1 MATRISPD
9 AAATSDVSRRAFLQA
24 SALVG
29 GGLLLDFY
37 VPNVRAASSSMGGEV
52 LNAYIRVMPDGIVTI
67 MAKNPE
73 IGQGVKTSLPMLIA
87 EEFDVDWKNVRTEQA
102 LADGAKYA
110 PQFAGGSTATPLNWE
125 PLRRVGAAGRE
136 MMVRAA
142 AETWSVP
149 ANELRTA
156 SGTVTHAPTGR
167 KLTYAELAGAAAKLT
182 PPNLSSVRL
191 KDPKDFTIIG
201 TSVPGVDSPLVVE
214 GKPLFGIDVTVP
226 GMKYAIYEKCPV
238 FGGTIVSANVDAV
251 KSLPGVRDAFVLKG
265 DESAAGSTGPLDRL
279 ADGVAIVA
287 DSWWLAEQA
296 RAKLEVQWDEGTAA
310 RDSDERF
317 AAEATKLSRQAP
329 AMRIINEGNVDEALA
344 DAFQVLEADYAYPF
358 LAHATLEPQNCTAAY
373 ADGKLELWAPT
384 QGPEG
389 NRMVIAGTLGI
400 DPQDIT
406 IHLMRCGGGFG
417 RRGSSDY
424 AVEAAAI
431 SKQAGVPVKLL
442 WNRADD
448 IRHDFYRPAGFHY
461 FKAGLDSHGDLVAF
475 RDHFVTLGTAEAPAS
490 SAFAGPDEFPSR
502 CVDHMEFA
510 ASFIPTGVPT
520 GPLRA
525 PESNGLAFAFQSFI
539 DELAHA
545 AGRDPLQYRLDLLG
559 EPRILDSHDD
569 RYGPQPDFDTGRM
582 RGVLELVREK
592 SGWDKRQQLPSGTGM
607 GAAFY
612 YSHMGYFAEVVKATV
627 GVNGA
632 VKVDKVWIAVDVGS
646 HIVNPTGAENQVQ
659 GAALDGLGQALALQV
674 NIENGRTK
682 QSNFH
687 DYTLLRIDQA
697 PPVEVHFRR
706 TDNPPTGLGEPAL
719 PPVIPALCNAIY
731 AASGKRVRRLPI
743 DQGMLAKA

>member
-1 MATRISPD
+1 MTTRISPD
-9 AAATSDVSRRAFLQA
+9 TAAKPDVSRRAFLQA

-37 VPNVRAASSSMGGEV
+37 VPNLRAAASSVGEA
-52 LNAYIRVMPDGIVTI
+52 LNAYIKVMPDGIVTI
-67 MAKNPE
+67 VAKNPE

-87 EEFDVDWKNVRTEQA
+87 EEFDVDWNSVRTEQA
-102 LADGAKYA
+102 DADGAKYA

-142 AETWSVP
+142 AEHWGVP
-149 ANELRTA
+149 ASDLRTA
-156 SGTVTHAPTGR
+156 SGTVTHVPSGR
-167 KLTYAELAGAAAKLT
+167 ALTYGELAEAAAKVT
-182 PPNLSSVRL
+182 PPDLATVRL
-191 KDPKDFTIIG
+191 KDPRDFTIIG
-201 TSVPGVDSPLVVE
+201 RSVPGVDSPLVVA

-238 FGGTIVSANVDAV
+238 FGGRLVSANVEAV
-251 KSLPGVRDAFVLKG
+251 KSLPGVVDAFVLRG
-265 DESAAGSTGPLDRL
+265 NENVVGSTGPLDRL

-287 DSWWLAEQA
+287 DNWWLGEQA
-296 RAKLEVQWDEGTAA
+296 REELEVEWDEGTAA
-310 RDSDERF
+310 DDNDARF
-317 AAEATKLSRQAP
+317 AAEAARLSQQTP
-329 AMRIINEGNVDEALA
+329 ATYIVKDGNVDEALA
-344 DAFQVLEADYAYPF
+344 SAAQVREAAYAYPF

-373 ADGKLELWAPT
+373 ADGKVEVWAPT
-384 QGPEG
+384 QAPEA
-389 NRMVIAGTLGI
+389 NRATIAGTLGI

-406 IHLMRCGGGFG
+406 IHLTRCGGGFG
-417 RRGSSDY
+417 RRGASDY

-461 FKAGLDSHGDLVAF
+461 FKAGLDGNGKLVAF
-475 RDHFVTLGTAEAPAS
+475 RDHFVTLGTSEAPQS
-490 SAFAGPDEFPSR
+490 SAFAGPDEFPAR
-502 CVDHMEFA
+502 FVENMEFA
-510 ASFIPTGVPT
+510 ASFIESGVPT

-525 PESNGLAFAFQSFI
+525 PESNGLAFAFQSFL

-559 EPRILDSHDD
+559 EPRILDSKDD

-592 SGWDKRQQLPSGTGM
+592 SGWDERQLPPGTGM
-607 GAAFY
+607 GTAFY

-627 GVNGA
+627 GANGA
-632 VKVDKVWIAVDVGS
+632 LKVDKVWIAADVGS
-646 HIVNPTGAENQVQ
+646 HIINPTGAENQVQ
-659 GAALDGLGQALALQV
+659 GAALDGLGQALTQIS
-674 NIENGRTK
+674 IENGRAV

-687 DYTLLRIDQA
+687 DFSLLRINQA
-697 PPVEVHFRR
+697 PPVEVHFRT

-731 AASGKRVRRLPI
+731 AACGKRVRRLPI
-743 DQGMLAKA
+743 DKAMLARA

>member
-1 MATRISPD
+1 MDTRISLD
-9 AAATSDVSRRAFLQA
+9 STAKSDLSRRTFLKA
-24 SALVG
+24 SALAG

-37 VPNVRAASSSMGGEV
+37 VPNLRAASSGSAVV
-52 LNAYIRVMPDGIVTI
+52 LNAYIKVMPDGIVTI
-67 MAKNPE
+67 VAKNPE

-110 PQFAGGSTATPLNWE
+110 PQFAGGSTATPLNYE

-136 MMVRAA
+136 LMISAA
-142 AETWSVP
+142 AHAWSVP
-149 ANELRTA
+149 SSECRTA
-156 SGTVTHAPTGR
+156 SGTVTHVPSGR
-167 KLTYAELAGAAAKLT
+167 RHTYAELAPAAAKLA
-182 PPNLSSVRL
+182 PPDLAAVQL
-191 KDPKDFTIIG
+191 KDPKDFKIIG

-226 GMKYAIYEKCPV
+226 GMKYAVYQKCPV
-238 FGGTIVSANVDAV
+238 FGGKLVSANLDTV
-251 KSLPGVRDAFVLKG
+251 KSLPGVIDAFVLKG
-265 DESAAGSTGPLDRL
+265 RADVAGSTGPLDRL

-296 RAKLEVQWDEGTAA
+296 REKLEVEWDEGSTA
-310 RDSDERF
+310 RDSDARF
-317 AAEATKLSRQAP
+317 AAAAAELSRKAP
-329 AMRIINEGNVDEALA
+329 ATQIVSHGNVEAALA
-344 DAFQVLEADYAYPF
+344 SAAQVLEADYSYPF
-358 LAHATLEPQNCTAAY
+358 LAHATLEPQNCTASY

-384 QGPEG
+384 QSPEG
-389 NRMVIAGTLGI
+389 NRMVIAGTLDI

-406 IHLMRCGGGFG
+406 IHLTRSGGGFG
-417 RRGSSDY
+417 RRGASDY

-431 SKQAGVPVKLL
+431 SKRAGVPVKLL
-442 WNRADD
+442 WNREDD

-461 FKAGLDSHGDLVAF
+461 FQAGLDHRGDLIAF
-475 RDHFVTLGTAEAPAS
+475 RDHFVTLGTEGEPAS

-502 CVDHMEFA
+502 FVDHMEFA

-525 PESNGLAFAFQSFI
+525 PESNGLAFAFQSFL

-559 EPRILDSHDD
+559 EPRILDSTDD
-569 RYGPQPDFDTGRM
+569 RYGHQPDFDTGRM
-582 RGVLELVREK
+582 RGVLELVRDK
-592 SGWDKRQQLPSGTGM
+592 SGWHEKQLAPGTGM
-607 GAAFY
+607 GVAFY

-627 GVNGA
+627 GSNGTL
-632 VKVDKVWIAVDVGS
+632 KVDKVWIAVDVGS
-646 HIVNPTGAENQVQ
+646 QIINPTGAENQVQ
-659 GAALDGLGQALALQV
+659 GAALDGIGQAMLQI
-674 NIENGRTK
+674 NIENGRAV

-687 DYTLLRIDQA
+687 DYGLLRITQA
-697 PPVEVHFRR
+697 PPVEVHFRK

-731 AASGKRVRRLPI
+731 AACGKRVRRLPI
-743 DQGMLAKA
+743 DQAMLKRA

>member
-1 MATRISPD
+1 MAARTSLES
-9 AAATSDVSRRAFLQA
+9 AANADLSRRAFVKA
-24 SALVG
+24 SALAG

-37 VPNVRAASSSMGGEV
+37 VPNVRASSSSAAV
-52 LNAYIRVMPDGIVTI
+52 LNAYIRVMPDGSVTI

-125 PLRRVGAAGRE
+125 PLRRVGAAGRD

-142 AETWSVP
+142 AKTWGVP
-149 ANELRTA
+149 ASECRTA
-156 SGTVTHAPTGR
+156 SGTVTHARSGR
-167 KLTYAELAGAAAKLT
+167 KLSYAELAPAAAKLA
-182 PPNLSSVRL
+182 PPDLASVRL
-191 KDPKDFTIIG
+191 KDPKDFRIIG

-226 GMKYAIYEKCPV
+226 GMKYAVYEKCPV
-238 FGGTIVSANVDAV
+238 FGGTIVKANVDAV
-251 KSLPGVRDAFVLKG
+251 KSQPGVVDAFILKG
-265 DESAAGSTGPLDRL
+265 NENAVGSTGPLDRL

-296 RAKLEVQWDEGTAA
+296 REKLEVTWDEGAAA
-310 RDSDERF
+310 RESDERL
-317 AAEATKLSRQAP
+317 AAEAARLSRQAP
-329 AMRIINEGNVDEALA
+329 ARHIVKDGNVEAALA
-344 DAFQVLEADYAYPF
+344 AASKVLEAEYAYPF
-358 LAHATLEPQNCTAAY
+358 LAHATLEPQNCTASY
-373 ADGKLELWAPT
+373 AHGKLEVWAPT
-384 QGPEG
+384 QAPEA
-389 NRMVIAGTLGI
+389 NRTTIAHTLGI
-400 DPQDIT
+400 DPKNIT
-406 IHLMRCGGGFG
+406 IHLTRSGGGFG
-417 RRGSSDY
+417 RRGASDY
-424 AVEAAAI
+424 AVEAGAI
-431 SKQAGVPVKLL
+431 SKRAGVPVKLL

-448 IRHDFYRPAGFHY
+448 IGHDFYRPAGFHY
-461 FKAGLDSHGDLVAF
+461 FKAGLDAKGDLVAF
-475 RDHFVTLGTAEAPAS
+475 RDHFVTLGTAEKPAS

-502 CVDHMEFA
+502 FVPNMEFA

-559 EPRILDSHDD
+559 EPRILDSKDD
-569 RYGPQPDFDTGRM
+569 RYGHQPDFDTGRM

-592 SGWDKRQQLPSGTGM
+592 SGWDDRHKLPGGTGM
-607 GAAFY
+607 GVAFY

-627 GVNGA
+627 GAQGA
-632 VKVDKVWIAVDVGS
+632 LKVDKVWVAVDVGS
-646 HIVNPTGAENQVQ
+646 HIVNPIGAENQVQ
-659 GAALDGLGQALALQV
+659 GAALDGIGQALALQV
-674 NIENGRTK
+674 NIKNGRAA
-682 QSNFH
+682 QSNYD
-687 DYTLLRIDQA
+687 DYTLLRIDRA

-731 AASGKRVRRLPI
+731 AACGKRVRRLPI
-743 DQGMLAKA
+743 GRETLAKA

>member
-1 MATRISPD
+1 MKFSPD
-9 AAATSDVSRRAFLQA
+9 DPKLDVSRRAFLKA
-24 SALVG
+24 SALAG

-37 VPNVRAASSSMGGEV
+37 VPNLRAAASPPNGAV
-52 LNAYIRVMPDGIVTI
+52 LNAYIRVMPDGLVTI

-87 EEFDVDWKNVRTEQA
+87 EELDVDWNNVRTEQA

-125 PLRRVGAAGRE
+125 PLRRIGAAGRE

-142 AETWSVP
+142 AETWGVP
-149 ANELRTA
+149 ASECRTA
-156 SGTVTHAPTGR
+156 SGAVTHASSGR
-167 KLTYAELAGAAAKLT
+167 RLTYAELAPAAAKLE
-182 PPNLSSVRL
+182 PPDLASVRL
-191 KDPKDFTIIG
+191 KDPKDFKIIG
-201 TSVPGVDSPLVVE
+201 TSVRGVDSPLVVE
-214 GKPLFGIDVTVP
+214 GKPLFGIDVTLP
-226 GMKYAIYEKCPV
+226 GMKYATYEKCPV
-238 FGGTIVSANVDAV
+238 FGGKLVSANIDAV
-251 KSLPGVRDAFVLKG
+251 KALPGVRDAFVLEG
-265 DESAAGSTGPLDRL
+265 REDAAGTTGPLDRL

-287 DSWWLAEQA
+287 DSWWLAERA
-296 RAKLEVQWDEGTAA
+296 RKQLEVEWDEGSTA
-310 RDSDERF
+310 RDSDAHF
-317 AAEATKLSRQAP
+317 AAAAAELSRQAP
-329 AMRIINEGNVDEALA
+329 AVRIVSDGNVDEALA
-344 DAFQVLEADYAYPF
+344 SAAHVLEAEYAYPF
-358 LAHATLEPQNCTAAY
+358 LAHATLEPQNCTASY
-373 ADGKLELWAPT
+373 ADGKLEVWAPT

-389 NRMVIAGTLGI
+389 NRAVIARTLGI

-406 IHLMRCGGGFG
+406 IHLTRCGGGFG
-417 RRGSSDY
+417 RRGASDY

-431 SKQAGVPVKLL
+431 AKRAGVPVKLL
-442 WNRADD
+442 WNRESDV
-448 IRHDFYRPAGFHY
+448 RHDFYRPAGFHY
-461 FKAGLDSHGDLVAF
+461 FKAGLDGDGRLVAF
-475 RDHFVTLGTAEAPAS
+475 RDHFVTLGADGTPAS
-490 SAFAGPDEFPSR
+490 SAGAGPDEFPAR
-502 CVDHMEFA
+502 FVDHMEFA

-559 EPRILDSHDD
+559 EPRILDSTDD
-569 RYGPQPDFDTGRM
+569 RYGHQPDFDTGRM

-592 SGWDKRQQLPSGTGM
+592 SGWNEREQLPPGTGM
-607 GAAFY
+607 GTAFY

-627 GVNGA
+627 AADGA
-632 VKVDKVWIAVDVGS
+632 LEVDKVWIAVDVGS
-646 HIVNPTGAENQVQ
+646 HIVNPIGAENQVQ
-659 GAALDGLGQALALQV
+659 GAALDGIGQALALQI
-674 NIENGRTK
+674 NIENGRAA

-687 DYTLLRIDQA
+687 DYRLLRISQA

-731 AASGKRVRRLPI
+731 AACGKRVRRLPI
-743 DQGMLAKA
+743 DQAALATSA

>member
-1 MATRISPD
+1 MTTRISPD
-9 AAATSDVSRRAFLQA
+9 TAAKPDVSRRAFLQA

-37 VPNVRAASSSMGGEV
+37 VPDLRAAASSVGEA
-52 LNAYIRVMPDGIVTI
+52 LNAYIKVMPDGIVTI
-67 MAKNPE
+67 VAKNPE

-87 EEFDVDWKNVRTEQA
+87 EEFDVDWNNVRTEQA
-102 LADGAKYA
+102 DADGAKYA

-142 AETWSVP
+142 AEHWGVP
-149 ANELRTA
+149 ASDLRTA
-156 SGTVTHAPTGR
+156 SGTVTHVPSGR
-167 KLTYAELAGAAAKLT
+167 VLTYGELAEAAAKVT
-182 PPNLSSVRL
+182 PPDLATVRL
-191 KDPKDFTIIG
+191 KDPRDFTIIG
-201 TSVPGVDSPLVVE
+201 RSVPGVDSPLVVA

-238 FGGTIVSANVDAV
+238 FGGRVVGANVEAV
-251 KSLPGVRDAFVLKG
+251 KSLPGVVDAFVLRG
-265 DESAAGSTGPLDRL
+265 NENVVGSTGPLDRL

-287 DSWWLAEQA
+287 DNWWLGEQA
-296 RAKLEVQWDEGTAA
+296 REELEVEWDEGTAA
-310 RDSDERF
+310 DDNDARF
-317 AAEATKLSRQAP
+317 AAEAARLSQQTP
-329 AMRIINEGNVDEALA
+329 ATYIVKDGNVDEALA
-344 DAFQVLEADYAYPF
+344 SATQVREADYAYPF

-373 ADGKLELWAPT
+373 ADGKVEVWAPT
-384 QGPEG
+384 QAPEA
-389 NRMVIAGTLGI
+389 NRQTIAGTLGI

-406 IHLMRCGGGFG
+406 IHMTRCGGGFG

-431 SKQAGVPVKLL
+431 SKHAGVPVKLL

-448 IRHDFYRPAGFHY
+448 MRHDFYRPAGFHH
-461 FKAGLDSHGDLVAF
+461 FKAGLDANGNLVAF
-475 RDHFVTLGTAEAPAS
+475 RDHFVTLGTADQPSS
-490 SAFAGPDEFPSR
+490 SAFAGRDEFPAR
-502 CVDHMEFA
+502 FVDHMEFA
-510 ASFIPTGVPT
+510 ASFIPTAVPT

-525 PESNGLAFAFQSFI
+525 PESNGLAFAFQSFV

-545 AGRDPLQYRLDLLG
+545 AGRDPLQFRLDLLG
-559 EPRILDSHDD
+559 EPRILDSTDD
-569 RYGPQPDFDTGRM
+569 RYGHQPDFDTGRM

-592 SGWDKRQQLPSGTGM
+592 SGWDDRHRLPAGTGM
-607 GAAFY
+607 GTAFY

-627 GVNGA
+627 GADGVL
-632 VKVDKVWIAVDVGS
+632 KVGKVWVAADVGS
-646 HIVNPTGAENQVQ
+646 HIINPTGAENQVQ
-659 GAALDGLGQALALQV
+659 GAVLDGIGQALTRIS
-674 NIENGRTK
+674 IENGRTV

-687 DYTLLRIDQA
+687 DFGLLRINQA

-731 AASGKRVRRLPI
+731 AACGKRVRRLPI
-743 DQGMLAKA
+743 EQSVLAQA